1 MLFYTLK
8 NREDPVKRSEAIM
21 CQKLGESVTAPLTG
35 ASGMVT
41 SQNGAV
47 VTSALCDRTDCP
59 SYGKWWCP
67 FTGW

>member
-1 MLFYTLK
+1 
-8 NREDPVKRSEAIM
+8 M

-35 ASGMVT
+35 ASGIVT
-41 SQNGAV
+41 SQDGSLAAS
-47 VTSALCDRTDCP
+47 TWCSRTDCP